1 MYQKTMPLVLYHFLL
16 KAKGCVCALSDCS
29 FYPISM
35 VMSLISDY
43 LYAYQGSF
51 LWSDHSQMYLINTQM
66 LTLVCAQVRNLGGWK
81 LVLK

>member
-1 MYQKTMPLVLYHFLL
+1 MYQKSMPLVLYHFLL

-43 LYAYQGSF
+43 LYAYQGSC

-66 LTLVCAQVRNLGGWK
+66 LTLVCAQVRKLGGWK